1 MRDVPRVGP
10 VPRVARAPDALSLI
24 IEPPNG
30 DSGDQ
35 NQNTS
40 HRFTQFMWSIVG
52 KSYRI
57 SKNSI

>member
-1 MRDVPRVGP
+1 MRRVSGLIRVSHSPYGP
-10 VPRVARAPDALSLI
+10 ASGA
-24 IEPPNG
+24 
-30 DSGDQ
+30 SGDQ
-35 NQNTS
+35 NQITS